1 MENIEL
7 TEPLFKALL
16 NACLNPGVTT
26 LILSSK
32 KFPRIAITIKLTKTM
47 KDNIKKEVSGTGFPL
62 LALGAAAAA
71 AYPYIKDLVSGG
83 YNAYTDNQKMKEQ
96 VRHNKAME
104 TKGNGLKKTS
114 GKGYY
119 LKRNP

>member
-7 TEPLFKALL
+7 TEPLFKAIL

-26 LILSSK
+26 LILSNK
-32 KFPRIAITIKLTKTM
+32 KFPQSAIKIKLTKTQ
-47 KDNIKKEVSGTGFPL
+47 KANIKKEVSGSGFPL

-71 AYPYIKDLVSGG
+71 AYPYVKDLVSGG
-83 YNAYTDNQKMKEQ
+83 YSAYTDSQKMKEQ

-104 TKGNGLKKTS
+104 TNGLKKTS